1 MSPFF
6 VFSKEIDWPSLQG
19 ICYLIWE
26 ERSVACTLLQ
36 FLQPSLS
43 ECSRSSCRL
52 CNDSATVCC
61 CTDQFYP
68 SYNGP
73 CQRYSGHFE
82 FFCFKYLLSHASG
95 EKWYYSVLVYCQIY
109 INSSL
114 RLVQKYPRILVSRHL
129 SVLRSKQ
136 FWERVSWIKL

>member
-1 MSPFF
+1 MPQTFSMTKVTFHLVSYELNMSQCLSPLKNSSCAVLGCKHILRAPSPPPNKKLCSVLNIYMSPFF

-52 CNDSATVCC
+52 CNDPATVCC

-73 CQRYSGHFE
+73 SQRYSGHF
-82 FFCFKYLLSHASG
+82 
-95 EKWYYSVLVYCQIY
+95 
-109 INSSL
+109 
-114 RLVQKYPRILVSRHL
+114 
-129 SVLRSKQ
+129 
-136 FWERVSWIKL
+136 